1 MLRRVNHVK
10 NVLAHGEFAEWI
22 ENKIGIHYRKANRMM
37 TVAKQIPNV
46 STLKYLGATAKHV
59 NGVAKRKQNFLS
71 QISLIPTNP
80 QLPHQTII
88 NTYLYWQP

>member
-22 ENKIGIHYRKANRMM
+22 ENKIGIHYREANRMM

-46 STLKYLGATAKHV
+46 S
-59 NGVAKRKQNFLS
+59 
-71 QISLIPTNP
+71 
-80 QLPHQTII
+80 
-88 NTYLYWQP
+88 